1 MVKKNR
7 IAFFDASALRPLSD
21 VLFKISDAK
30 FNHVFLSTIVRSYI
44 SLLKAYLDVTISSP
58 NEQ

>member
-1 MVKKNR
+1 MVKKKR

-30 FNHVFLSTIVRSYI
+30 FNHDFLSTIVRSYI
-44 SLLKAYLDVTISSP
+44 SLLKAYR
-58 NEQ
+58 